1 MFRRPFR
8 LNGQALRINY
18 TNGSMIL
25 QPAVYVLT
33 SKRNGTLYIGVT
45 SNSIKRV
52 WEHRNDLSE
61 GFTKRYQIHQLV
73 WYEMHMTMAAAIARE
88 KQLKNWKREWKI
100 ELIEQLNPEWMDIY
114 KTII

>member
-1 MFRRPFR
+1 
-8 LNGQALRINY
+8 
-18 TNGSMIL
+18 MIL
-25 QPAVYVLT
+25 QPAVCMLT
-33 SKRNGTLYIGVT
+33 SKRNGILYIGVT

-88 KQLKNWKREWKI
+88 KQLKNLETRMEDRVNRAA
-100 ELIEQLNPEWMDIY
+100 ESRVDEYL
-114 KTII
+114 